1 MKKGKQSFI
10 KGAFILSLSGIICK
24 ILGAVYRIPLSNILG
39 TEGMGCYQMAYPVYS
54 MLVMASTAGI
64 PVAVSKLVAEKL
76 SDKDECG
83 AHDVFRTANASLFII
98 GMICSILLFAFS
110 DIIARLM
117 GLPGA
122 SIALKLIAPSLVF
135 VAMVSGY
142 RGYMQGRMMMGATA
156 VSQLAEQVSRLFA
169 GLLFASAMISMGS
182 EYGAGGA
189 MIGVTISEIA
199 GFLVMAIYYRLKK
212 YNRLSDSCYK
222 RESRIKLLKK
232 IYKIALPVTIGA
244 CAVSLVSA
252 IDSAMIMRIL
262 EGLGYSEA
270 RASAS
275 YGLLTGFVQPIV
287 NMPAVLSGAV
297 AISIVP
303 AVAASCARK
312 NASSLSYQ
320 STLGFRLSMILSLP
334 CTVGMFVLARPLL
347 TLLYSSLDGTEL
359 DMAVYL
365 LRLLSPSVIMLGVS
379 QLCSGVLQGC
389 GRTVMPVLSMALGAM
404 LKIFIGLW
412 LIKIPEIN
420 ITGAAIGTLLCFG
433 VSALIDLALCKKYSG
448 MRIDIRDCLLSPL
461 IASLGM
467 GVVIFIV
474 DGYVKGATGTLLS
487 ILAGVFVYAIILIA
501 VGGLRPEDMK
511 YIPKGQKLGELL
523 TRLHIWR

>member
-1 MKKGKQSFI
+1 MILRKRCFFEKRETEFI

-182 EYGAGGA
+182 EYGAGG
-189 MIGVTISEIA
+189 
-199 GFLVMAIYYRLKK
+199 R
-212 YNRLSDSCYK
+212 
-222 RESRIKLLKK
+222 
-232 IYKIALPVTIGA
+232 
-244 CAVSLVSA
+244 
-252 IDSAMIMRIL
+252 
-262 EGLGYSEA
+262 
-270 RASAS
+270 
-275 YGLLTGFVQPIV
+275 
-287 NMPAVLSGAV
+287 
-297 AISIVP
+297 
-303 AVAASCARK
+303 
-312 NASSLSYQ
+312 
-320 STLGFRLSMILSLP
+320 
-334 CTVGMFVLARPLL
+334 
-347 TLLYSSLDGTEL
+347 
-359 DMAVYL
+359 
-365 LRLLSPSVIMLGVS
+365 
-379 QLCSGVLQGC
+379 
-389 GRTVMPVLSMALGAM
+389 
-404 LKIFIGLW
+404 
-412 LIKIPEIN
+412 
-420 ITGAAIGTLLCFG
+420 
-433 VSALIDLALCKKYSG
+433 
-448 MRIDIRDCLLSPL
+448 
-461 IASLGM
+461 
-467 GVVIFIV
+467 
-474 DGYVKGATGTLLS
+474 
-487 ILAGVFVYAIILIA
+487 
-501 VGGLRPEDMK
+501 
-511 YIPKGQKLGELL
+511 
-523 TRLHIWR
+523 